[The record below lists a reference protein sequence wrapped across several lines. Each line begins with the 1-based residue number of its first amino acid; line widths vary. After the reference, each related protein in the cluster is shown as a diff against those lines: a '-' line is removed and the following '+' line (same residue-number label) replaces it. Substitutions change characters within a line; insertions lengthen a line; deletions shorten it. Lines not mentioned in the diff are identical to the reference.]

1 MSCEI
6 MALKCAFHI
15 ANHESFFSALF
26 SAQQFLCN
34 FKTNTRESPAMLHYT
49 QAHSYTHTHT
59 HANRHRSGQSVGRPA
74 LSFYPTTADQRCW
87 PRYQHEQQRQQ
98 RLLKREKQE
107 KLHKRRPQQFSTLLI
122 RGFQRIKRA
131 AMRFVVE

>member
-1 MSCEI
+1 VLFILPTMSPFSPLFFQHSNFYVI
-6 MALKCAFHI
+6 LKQILERVLPCYITLKPTLTH
-15 ANHESFFSALF
+15 
-26 SAQQFLCN
+26 
-34 FKTNTRESPAMLHYT
+34 
-49 QAHSYTHTHT
+49 THTHT